1 MEFQIERETLLR
13 PLQSIIGV
21 VERRQ
26 TLPILANVLI
36 EKTPDQLCLT
46 ATDLEVE
53 LKTQTPLEGGD
64 AGQVTVPAR
73 KLMDIVRNLPGDAVL
88 NLRQEG
94 DRIVIKAGPS
104 RFSLATLPAEDFPTA
119 DDIEATHRFPLPQAQ
134 LRWLIEKTHFAMAVQ
149 DVRYYLNG
157 LLLELEPQQLRAVA
171 TDGHRLAL
179 AGLRAAEGWGEATQ
193 VIIPRKGVQEMLR
206 LLDSD
211 EETPVEVDLGA
222 GHIQVNLDG
231 IRFTSKL
238 IDGRF
243 PDYPRV
249 IPEETGNYAVV
260 DRETLRK
267 ALVRASIL
275 SNEKYRGVR
284 LGFEPDQLRIQSNNP
299 EQEEAEEQ
307 VPASFNGEALEIGFN
322 ASYMLDALSVIDE
335 KTVHLHVR
343 DANSSALIIG
353 ETIRDARYVVMPMRL

>member
-1 MEFQIERETLLR
+1 MEFQTERETLLR

-36 EKTPDQLCLT
+36 EKTEDRLCLT

-53 LKTQTPLEGGD
+53 LKTDSALEGGQP
-64 AGQVTVPAR
+64 GRVTVPAR
-73 KLMDIVRNLPGDAVL
+73 KLMDIVRNLPDDVTL
-88 NLRQEG
+88 HLKQEQ
-94 DRIVIKAGPS
+94 DRIIVKAGPS
-104 RFSLATLPAEDFPTA
+104 RFSLATLPADDFPTA
-119 DDIEATHRFPLPQAQ
+119 DDVQPSHRFALPQSQ
-134 LRWLIEKTHFAMAVQ
+134 LRWLIEKTHFAMALQ

-157 LLLELEPQQLRAVA
+157 LLIELEPQHLRAVA

-179 AGLRAAEGWGEATQ
+179 AAVSSAETLGEAAQ
-193 VIIPRKGVQEMLR
+193 VIVPRKGVQEMLR
-206 LLDSD
+206 LLDDD
-211 EETPVEVDLGA
+211 EEPVEIDLGA
-222 GHIQVNLDG
+222 GHVQVTLAG

-243 PDYPRV
+243 PDYQRV
-249 IPEETGNYAVV
+249 IPEEEGSFAVV

-284 LGFEPDQLRIQSNNP
+284 FGFEGDQLRIQSNNP

-307 VPASFNGEALEIGFN
+307 VPASFSGEAMEIGFN
-322 ASYMLDALSVIDE
+322 ASYMLDALAAIDE

-343 DANSSALIIG
+343 DANSSALILG
-353 ETIRDARYVVMPMRL
+353 ETMRDARYVVMPMRL